1 MPGEVRQEG
10 HDGNLVVPAVQD
22 VPHLD
27 KHGAAPNPPVRGSTV
42 DRGTQNTRQLQ
53 GSPRS
58 LKVAVEVA
66 RFRNTGVVSGSVM
79 VDLVSKKTVHRDFKQ
94 GSQTVTD
101 NQNLKLHFRNLEAL
115 RHTYRHNV

>member
-1 MPGEVRQEG
+1 LPGEVRQEG

-27 KHGAAPNPPVRGSTV
+27 KHSAAPNPPVRGSTV

-66 RFRNTGVVSGSVM
+66 RFRNTGVVSGSC
-79 VDLVSKKTVHRDFKQ
+79 DGRLGQQEDGAQRLQTGLTNCHRQSKFEAALQ
-94 GSQTVTD
+94 
-101 NQNLKLHFRNLEAL
+101 KLRSLTPNI
-115 RHTYRHNV
+115 